1 MRAFRIIFISLVAVL
16 TFLSWFY
23 GERPD
28 NSYGPG
34 AESSYTGTP
43 IDVGPGVEVIGDSST
58 GLTFE
63 DISQKAACDTDLEL
77 SADPETPDHIRE
89 LLFKSIDEC
98 RTRAQVRAL
107 DAIAERIP
115 GAKP

>member
-34 AESSYTGTP
+34 AEVIGEPSVAIELPGYIGTP
-43 IDVGPGVEVIGDSST
+43 VSEPSLPDWIEI
-58 GLTFE
+58 
-63 DISQKAACDTDLEL
+63 A
-77 SADPETPDHIRE
+77 PETIPIEECLYVSKRVDGAVRHW
-89 LLFKSIDEC
+89 KSCEDKLEEIH
-98 RTRAQVRAL
+98 
-107 DAIAERIP
+107 
-115 GAKP
+115 